1 MARDVGDGGPP
12 ANPGRT
18 SAPPQRPVR
27 DMNPVRAPTI
37 GSMTATAGTLLS
49 GRYRLEEQIG
59 RGGMSTVWRA
69 FDTTLERAVAIKMMH
84 RDVARDSDQL
94 ERFRREAKAVAKV
107 SSPYVVGVIDAGE
120 EDHTPFIILEF
131 VDGETLKER
140 IRRLRRLDVAEAVA
154 YAIEIARGL
163 QAAHDRDIVHRD
175 VKPQNVLLDEDGAAR
190 VTDFGIARS
199 LADEGLTADGRVLGT
214 TDYVSPEQALG
225 HDVTPQSDVYSLGVV
240 LYEMLTGDVPFHG
253 ENQVAVAMRHVREE
267 LPDVQAKRPE
277 VSSAL
282 ASVVDH
288 ATAKDLDVRYA
299 SAADFIADLEDAL
312 AIETARSGHITGE
325 ATTVFQSLPEQKRRR
340 VPGGVRHPARWLL
353 GIALVA
359 VAVVAAFALLAGR
372 AERGTGT
379 KGAEPPPTLK
389 AVSLGQSRAK
399 DYDPPAT
406 SRSTRRPRRSC
417 STAIP
422 RPSGTRRPTSTATS
436 RRTASG
442 LAIDAK
448 PGVAARQLELRTA
461 TPGWSGQ
468 VLAADTA
475 DPAQDDRRPGVDAGR
490 HDHEGDPG
498 DARRP
503 RHRRQAPA
511 LVPRL
516 DRAVRR
522 GPGEGGDLR
531 GVPLPLGAPGR
542 GSNPRALRAAG
553 PSRAMLPV
561 PACRVAPPPARAGR
575 RARGRR
581 RRSPPRACRR
591 RSSR

>member
-1 MARDVGDGGPP
+1 
-12 ANPGRT
+12 
-18 SAPPQRPVR
+18 
-27 DMNPVRAPTI
+27 MNPVLAPTI

-163 QAAHDRDIVHRD
+163 QAAHDRGIVHRD

-225 HDVTPQSDVYSLGVV
+225 HNVTPQSDVYSLGVV

-267 LPDVQAKRPE
+267 IPDVQRKRPE

-299 SAADFIADLEDAL
+299 SAGDFIADLEDAL

-340 VPGGVRHPARWLL
+340 VPGGVQHPARWLL

-399 DYDPPAT
+399 DYDPAGDQQEHPETAAFVLDRDPAT
-406 SRSTRRPRRSC
+406 VWDTE
-417 STAIP
+417 TYLNGNLAKD
-422 RPSGTRRPTSTATS
+422 GV
-436 RRTASG
+436 G

-448 PGVAARQLELRTA
+448 PGIAARQLELRTG

-468 VLAADTA
+468 ILAADTA
-475 DPAQDDRRPGVDAGR
+475 SLPKTIDDPAWTRVGTITKATRVTRADLDTGGKRQRWYLIWIEEFA
-490 HDHEGDPG
+490 EGQEKVEISEVYLY
-498 DARRP
+498 R
-503 RHRRQAPA
+503 
-511 LVPRL
+511 
-516 DRAVRR
+516 
-522 GPGEGGDLR
+522 
-531 GVPLPLGAPGR
+531 
-542 GSNPRALRAAG
+542 
-553 PSRAMLPV
+553 
-561 PACRVAPPPARAGR
+561 
-575 RARGRR
+575 
-581 RRSPPRACRR
+581 
-591 RSSR
+591 

>member
-1 MARDVGDGGPP
+1 
-12 ANPGRT
+12 
-18 SAPPQRPVR
+18 
-27 DMNPVRAPTI
+27 MNPVLAPTI
-37 GSMTATAGTLLS
+37 RSMTATSGTLLS

-69 FDTTLERAVAIKMMH
+69 FDTTLERPVAIKMLH

-94 ERFRREAKAVAKV
+94 ERFRREARAVAKV

-131 VDGETLKER
+131 VDGETLKLR
-140 IRRLRRLDVAEAVA
+140 IRRLKRLDVAEAVA

-163 QAAHDRDIVHRD
+163 QAAHDRGIVHRD

-225 HDVTPQSDVYSLGVV
+225 HAVTPQSDVYSLGVV
-240 LYEMLTGDVPFHG
+240 LFEMLTGDVPFHG

-282 ASVVDH
+282 AAVVDR
-288 ATAKDLDVRYA
+288 ATAKDLEARYPTA
-299 SAADFIADLEDAL
+299 TEFIADLEDAL
-312 AIETARSGHITGE
+312 TIETARSGHITGE

-340 VPGGVRHPARWLL
+340 VPGGVLHPARWLL

-379 KGAEPPPTLK
+379 QGAKPPATLR
-389 AVSLGQSRAK
+389 AFSLGQSRAK
-399 DYDPPAT
+399 DYDPLGDQKEHPETAALVLDRDPAT
-406 SRSTRRPRRSC
+406 VWDTESYLNGNL
-417 STAIP
+417 AKD
-422 RPSGTRRPTSTATS
+422 GV
-436 RRTASG
+436 G

-461 TPGWSGQ
+461 TPGWSGR
-468 VLAADTA
+468 VLAADTQA
-475 DPAQDDRRPGVDAGR
+475 LPASIDDPAWTPVGTIAKATSVTRADIDTAGK
-490 HDHEGDPG
+490 
-498 DARRP
+498 
-503 RHRRQAPA
+503 RQRWY
-511 LVPRL
+511 LIWI
-516 DRAVRR
+516 
-522 GPGEGGDLR
+522 EKF
-531 GVPLPLGAPGR
+531 APGQEQVEISEVYLYR
-542 GSNPRALRAAG
+542 
-553 PSRAMLPV
+553 
-561 PACRVAPPPARAGR
+561 
-575 RARGRR
+575 
-581 RRSPPRACRR
+581 
-591 RSSR
+591 